1 MSHARCEHGIS
12 ERRACQL
19 VNQPRG
25 TQRYHPIQ
33 RDDED
38 LLTRAII
45 ELASQYGRYGYRRIT
60 ALLQRAGW
68 HVGKDRVE
76 RIWRR
81 EGLKVPQKQKP
92 RGRLWLNDGSCV
104 RLRPLHANHVWS
116 YDFVST
122 KTYDGR
128 TVRMLN
134 LIDESTRECLLNRP
148 ERRWSSAKVIEAL
161 ADVMVMKGVPEHI
174 RSDNGP
180 EFVARDLRAWL
191 AETGA
196 KTLYIEPG
204 SPWENG
210 YCESF
215 NSKLRD
221 EFLNGEIFYSMKE
234 LRVLAER
241 WRVHYNTVRP
251 HSSLGY
257 RPPAPQT
264 CSTTNNQGHG
274 EVESTNRFP
283 LLHTPDCDCDG
294 VTLQAAAL
302 H

>member
-1 MSHARCEHGIS
+1 MSHARQEHGVS

-25 TQRYHPIQ
+25 TQRYQPTQ

-38 LLTRAII
+38 ALTRATIA
-45 ELASQYGRYGYRRIT
+45 LASQYGRYGYRRIT
-60 ALLQRAGW
+60 ALLRQAGW
-68 HVGKDRVE
+68 QVSKDRVE
-76 RIWRR
+76 CIWRR

-104 RLRPLHANHVWS
+104 RLRPERPNHVWS
-116 YDFVST
+116 YDFVSAYT
-122 KTYDGR
+122 HDGR

-134 LIDESTRECLLNRP
+134 LIDEYSRKCLAIRPQRRLNSRN
-148 ERRWSSAKVIEAL
+148 VIEVV
-161 ADVMVMKGVPEHI
+161 ADAMLEHGIPEHI
-174 RSDNGP
+174 RSDNGS
-180 EFVARDLRAWL
+180 EFVAKQLRKWL
-191 AETGA
+191 ADIGT

-221 EFLNGEIFYSMKE
+221 EFLNGEIFYSLKE
-234 LRVLAER
+234 VQVLAER

-257 RPPAPQT
+257 RPPAPAAWPIET
-264 CSTTNNQGHG
+264 KTGHG
-274 EVESTNRFP
+274 KVESQERFP
-283 LLHTPDCDCDG
+283 LSHTLDCDG
-294 VTLQAAAL
+294 INTKPAAL